1 MSYYNLEQTLE
12 VFRKDLPETLLP
24 FGLPQLADLCRRGGV
39 TPVFS
44 YAKYVSNGFIDENEQ
59 LVSFNRNKKY
69 FNGYLTLPSLTDL
82 LFQLKETVVTRDA
95 CVFEEIGTENK
106 GAWVTLEND
115 MYSKHDY
122 YNEHDY
128 HDCISIGE
136 VHYIGI
142 NNLLFSIEQVQAYIS
157 SKRSNEQ
164 NKPLP
169 SETIGDFGNPTIARG
184 KPKTDKERIIELEKE
199 LAALKVQLE
208 QQTYMPADE
217 SALQTV
223 LNENHKCHAPD
234 LKHAIQLW
242 IHLYIDGAVGDD
254 SHSNKA
260 NLWIKNNTPYG
271 DINTNSSVKR
281 LREVTTPLKDFGGQR
296 KKEIEK

>member
-12 VFRKDLPETLLP
+12 VFQKDLPEVLLP

-44 YAKYVSNGFIDENEQ
+44 YAKYVSNGFLDKNEQ
-59 LVSFNRNKKY
+59 LVSLNRNKKY

-115 MYSKHDY
+115 LYDQHDY
-122 YNEHDY
+122 YNEHDCLSSG
-128 HDCISIGE
+128 DIN
-136 VHYIGI
+136 YIGI

-169 SETIGDFGNPTIARG
+169 SENIRDFGNPTIMQEI
-184 KPKTDKERIIELEKE
+184 PKTDKERIIELEKE
-199 LAALKVQLE
+199 LAALKVELE

-217 SALQTV
+217 SVLQTI
-223 LNENHKCHAPD
+223 LNENHKSHAPD
-234 LKHAIQLW
+234 LKHAIKLW

-260 NLWIKNNTPYG
+260 NFWIKNNTSYG
-271 DINTNSSVKR
+271 DNHTNSSVKR
-281 LREVTTPLKDFGGQR
+281 LREVTTPLKYFGGKR
-296 KKEIEK
+296 VK